1 MQKSLPYLWPK
12 WRQNSQN
19 RYPIYDQN
27 GWKTLLFG
35 AAHTYIA
42 HIREYPPPRG
52 ILGLVID
59 RDPHCNTHRVKEEIH
74 IRLHSYNINRD
85 SRIEGPEAWLP
96 LIKKN
101 SNRSSVRQL
110 TSEAKAHTNNGV
122 RNAPLSA
129 ANNRPT
135 RTSAWS
141 HISSR
146 VTNRR
151 RLARQG
157 L

>member
-1 MQKSLPYLWPK
+1 M
-12 WRQNSQN
+12 
-19 RYPIYDQN
+19 
-27 GWKTLLFG
+27 
-35 AAHTYIA
+35 
-42 HIREYPPPRG
+42 
-52 ILGLVID
+52 VID

-74 IRLHSYNINRD
+74 IRLHSNNINRD
-85 SRIEGPEAWLP
+85 SRIERPEAWLP
-96 LIKKN
+96 LIKKR
-101 SNRSSVRQL
+101 SNRRSVRQR

-122 RNAPLSA
+122 RNVPISA

-135 RTSAWS
+135 RTRAWS

-146 VTNRR
+146 VTSRR